1 MSDDLERTILQA
13 FPPQPLGKAAKELR
27 HLAGTTDPAAK
38 LEFVVSP
45 GGDGRQLISSGASN
59 LWKWKQARKTSDRRL
74 TSSYNIKLARLRT
87 VRECL

>member
-45 GGDGRQLISSGASN
+45 GGDGRQLIFVRCVQPLEMEAGA
-59 LWKWKQARKTSDRRL
+59 QD
-74 TSSYNIKLARLRT
+74 
-87 VRECL
+87 V